1 MRRRVA
7 LLRALLKRPQALVLA
22 GAFGG
27 GSAEDATMRRL
38 ARSQAPQAAIL
49 LSADDETVCAE
60 ADLVARPDAQGAF
73 EIDSPATANGGRSD
87 VMEAQGS

>member
-27 GSAEDATMRRL
+27 GSAEDAAMRKL
-38 ARSQAPQAAIL
+38 ARAEAPQAAIL
-49 LSADDETVCAE
+49 LSADDETVCAD
-60 ADLVARPDAQGAF
+60 ADLVARLDAQGAF
-73 EIDSPATANGGRSD
+73 EIDAPAVKTGGRAD
-87 VMEAQGS
+87 IVETQGS